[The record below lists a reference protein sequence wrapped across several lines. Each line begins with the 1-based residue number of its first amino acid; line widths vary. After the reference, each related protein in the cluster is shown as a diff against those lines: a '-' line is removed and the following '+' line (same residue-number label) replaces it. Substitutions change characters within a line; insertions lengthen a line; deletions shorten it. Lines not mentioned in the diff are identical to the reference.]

1 MKQRENAGVA
11 FGCEYRD
18 GAITP
23 VYQCFVGFSMGNT
36 VSIRSIMYSSIIAR
50 LEVQLCF
57 FFFFIYSRYGNSRQ
71 NWLNA
76 TAEWGVRLKEPVVA
90 VVPPCC
96 VGVGLCVCIAIYA
109 CTLYSLLE
117 KIIHA
122 FVGILLDEINHSLW
136 MIVSICTPYRR
147 IEHTGGMIGWPSAS
161 FT

>member
-57 FFFFIYSRYGNSRQ
+57 FFFYIFQI
-71 NWLNA
+71 WELK
-76 TAEWGVRLKEPVVA
+76 AELTECDCRVRGETERTRGCSGPALLRGSWA
-90 VVPPCC
+90 VCLHSHICMHSIQLVRKDHPR
-96 VGVGLCVCIAIYA
+96 LCR
-109 CTLYSLLE
+109 
-117 KIIHA
+117 H
-122 FVGILLDEINHSLW
+122 
-136 MIVSICTPYRR
+136 
-147 IEHTGGMIGWPSAS
+147 PS
-161 FT
+161 